1 MFSTLSAHQK
11 QPKVQKTYF
20 WFLFWQA
27 ENIRVNQCHV
37 MSWNTDLD
45 NVKQMWDT
53 QQFSHIAYSISETLG
68 TAQLFLDFRKQ
79 TYTGGL
85 KTQMESLGC
94 TEISVTT
101 FGNDGGKM
109 AGCALNS
116 VQKAGEREQH
126 SHGSFGECK
135 AAVMKAAQEKRKE
148 DEQQAKE
155 DRAEEAAKTAAA
167 ISASMGVLVEGVA
180 QIGEQMVTHDDV
192 QGLRSDSVDAMR
204 DLDQRFKETQ
214 QALHESQKAEAET
227 KRVLQQ
233 AQKSEAE
240 TKRVLQQAQKS
251 EADTKRVLQQ
261 ALDKS
266 QHAEGETKK
275 SLQSTQ
281 RHLTDEQEKNQ
292 RQKKMI
298 SILNQKKDDAESN
311 INTLKRAKSGLET
324 ENAEL
329 KTKLSNLRSLQTMQ
343 DDVRFLKIG
352 MGMISE
358 QITTKFK
365 AQDEKQD
372 GILAAV
378 RGTTEVAG
386 FSTDCYGNTLFDVE
400 EDGVGFKR
408 LRPDDLSFE

>member
-148 DEQQAKE
+148 DEQKAKE

-214 QALHESQKAEAET
+214 QALHES
-227 KRVLQQ
+227 
-233 AQKSEAE
+233 QKSEAE

>member
-1 MFSTLSAHQK
+1 MQNWIENVLFSTLSAHQK
-11 QPKVQKTYF
+11 QPQVQKTYF
-20 WFLFWQA
+20 LFLFWQT
-27 ENIRVNQCHV
+27 ENILVSQCHV

-45 NVKQMWDT
+45 TVKQMWDT
-53 QQFSHIAYSISETLG
+53 QQFSHIAYSISESLG
-68 TAQLFLDFRKQ
+68 AAQLFLDFRKR
-79 TYTGGL
+79 TYTSAL
-85 KTQMESLGC
+85 KTQMEGLSC

-180 QIGEQMVTHDDV
+180 QIGEQMVTHGDV

-227 KRVLQQ
+227 KRLLQQ
-233 AQKSEAE
+233 SQKSEAE
-240 TKRVLQQAQKS
+240 TKRVLQQSQKS

-261 ALDKS
+261 SQQALDKS
-266 QHAEGETKK
+266 
-275 SLQSTQ
+275 Q

>member
-1 MFSTLSAHQK
+1 MQNWIEIVLFSTLSAHQK

-148 DEQQAKE
+148 DEQKAKE

-214 QALHESQKAEAET
+214 QALHES
-227 KRVLQQ
+227 
-233 AQKSEAE
+233 QKSEAE

>member
-1 MFSTLSAHQK
+1 
-11 QPKVQKTYF
+11 
-20 WFLFWQA
+20 
-27 ENIRVNQCHV
+27 

-53 QQFSHIAYSISETLG
+53 QQFSHIAYSISESLG
-68 TAQLFLDFRKQ
+68 AAQLFLDFRKR
-79 TYTGGL
+79 TYTSAL
-85 KTQMESLGC
+85 KTQMECLGC

-180 QIGEQMVTHDDV
+180 QIGEQMVTHGDV

-227 KRVLQQ
+227 KRVLQH
-233 AQKSEAE
+233 ALDKSQKAEAE
-240 TKRVLQQAQKS
+240 TKRVLQQSQKS
-251 EADTKRVLQQ
+251 EADTKRVLQQAQQ

-281 RHLTDEQEKNQ
+281 RHLSDEQEKNQ

-311 INTLKRAKSGLET
+311 MNTLKRAKSIIET

-343 DDVRFLKIG
+343 EDVRFLKIG
-352 MGMISE
+352 IGMISE
-358 QITTKFK
+358 QMTTKFK

-378 RGTTEVAG
+378 KGTTEVAG
-386 FSTDCYGNTLFDVE
+386 FSTDSFGNMLFDIE
-400 EDGVGFKR
+400 DDGVGSKR
-408 LRPDDLSFE
+408 LRSDDLSFE

>member
-1 MFSTLSAHQK
+1 MYCSRLC
-11 QPKVQKTYF
+11 QPIRSKPKCKKLTF
-20 WFLFWQA
+20 CFLFWQA
-27 ENIRVNQCHV
+27 ENILVSQCHV

-53 QQFSHIAYSISETLG
+53 QQFSHIAYSISESLG
-68 TAQLFLDFRKQ
+68 AAQLFLDFRKR
-79 TYTGGL
+79 TYTSAL
-85 KTQMESLGC
+85 KTQMEGLGC
-94 TEISVTT
+94 TEISVTV

-180 QIGEQMVTHDDV
+180 QIGEQMVTHGDV

-233 AQKSEAE
+233 SQKSEAE
-240 TKRVLQQAQKS
+240 TKRVLQQSQKS

-261 ALDKS
+261 SQQALDKS
-266 QHAEGETKK
+266 
-275 SLQSTQ
+275 Q

-292 RQKKMI
+292 RQKKII

>member
-1 MFSTLSAHQK
+1 
-11 QPKVQKTYF
+11 
-20 WFLFWQA
+20 
-27 ENIRVNQCHV
+27 
-37 MSWNTDLD
+37 
-45 NVKQMWDT
+45 
-53 QQFSHIAYSISETLG
+53 
-68 TAQLFLDFRKQ
+68 
-79 TYTGGL
+79 
-85 KTQMESLGC
+85 
-94 TEISVTT
+94 
-101 FGNDGGKM
+101 M

-180 QIGEQMVTHDDV
+180 QIGEQMVTHGDV

-227 KRVLQQ
+227 KRLLQQ
-233 AQKSEAE
+233 SQKSEAE
-240 TKRVLQQAQKS
+240 TKRVLQQSQKS

-261 ALDKS
+261 SQQALDKS
-266 QHAEGETKK
+266 
-275 SLQSTQ
+275 Q

>member
-1 MFSTLSAHQK
+1 
-11 QPKVQKTYF
+11 
-20 WFLFWQA
+20 
-27 ENIRVNQCHV
+27 

-68 TAQLFLDFRKQ
+68 AAQLFLDFRKQ
-79 TYTGGL
+79 TYTSAL
-85 KTQMESLGC
+85 KTQMEGLGC
-94 TEISVTT
+94 TEVSVTT

-135 AAVMKAAQEKRKE
+135 AAVMRAAQEKRKE

-180 QIGEQMVTHDDV
+180 QIGDQMVTHGDV

-204 DLDQRFKETQ
+204 DLDKRFKETQ

-233 AQKSEAE
+233 S
-240 TKRVLQQAQKS
+240 QKS

-261 ALDKS
+261 S
-266 QHAEGETKK
+266 QRAEAETKK

-281 RHLTDEQEKNQ
+281 RHLTDEQEKNK
-292 RQKKMI
+292 RQKNSI
-298 SILNQKKDDAESN
+298 SILNRKNDEAEST
-311 INTLKRAKSGLET
+311 INTLKRGKSSLET
-324 ENAEL
+324 ENAQL

-343 DDVRFLKIG
+343 EDMRLVKIG

-365 AQDEKQD
+365 EHEEKQD
-372 GILAAV
+372 DVRSDILAAV
-378 RGTTEVAG
+378 KRNAEESG
-386 FSTDCYGNTLFDVE
+386 FSAGSWADVLYHRE
-400 EDGVGFKR
+400 DDGVEDDGVGSKR
-408 LRPDDLSFE
+408 LRPDDLDAE